1 MHLQENYETEEL
13 YFSLSHYSIH
23 HFSISFKRQLALCLN
38 VVSFE
43 IFFNDRLC
51 IACSKF
57 HFRKDLSYIETSQ
70 LNDSVNHLTGF
81 YLILPFTEKICLKMS
96 LIRYIQLNLFY
107 FCLLNLIRR
116 QFYFINYKDSC
127 KSSPSLRNH
136 SHKKQCISYDYD
148 VIYLKQ
154 MFEQKRETKI
164 PMKEPTFQ

>member
-1 MHLQENYETEEL
+1 MKLFLCLSFISQGQYYPKKCQSEGLKKVKKRDLPQKGAFLKKDGENMHAMHLQENYETEEL

-70 LNDSVNHLTGF
+70 LNHLTQPGPYFQPSRTSVMEFFFRKQYFRRKKLPRRCSTGF
-81 YLILPFTEKICLKMS
+81 
-96 LIRYIQLNLFY
+96 
-107 FCLLNLIRR
+107 
-116 QFYFINYKDSC
+116 
-127 KSSPSLRNH
+127 
-136 SHKKQCISYDYD
+136 
-148 VIYLKQ
+148 
-154 MFEQKRETKI
+154 
-164 PMKEPTFQ
+164 